1 MENPTLVFPEAG
13 AVELRDRPAGDPG
26 PGELLVET
34 EHSLVS
40 TGTELTVLSGEY
52 PDGSEWDEYGTYPF
66 VAGYCNV
73 GTVVAAGADA
83 GFAPGDRVASRAAH
97 RARDVVAADRAVPVP
112 DAVGDE
118 AAAFFALAA
127 IAANGVR
134 RADPAFGDAVAVYG
148 CGLLGQF
155 AARFARVAGARP
167 VVAADVA
174 DSRLGFLPDD
184 GALHAVDPTETDP
197 AAVVDRH
204 HDGLADVV
212 VEATGVPDAVPGQF
226 DALREQGRFVVLSSP
241 RGRTAFDFHDRCNAP
256 GHEIVGAHERT
267 HPPAAPGNWTFA
279 RNAALFFDLV
289 AAGDLD
295 AAALVTHR
303 VPAADAPGTY
313 RSLLADRTDA
323 LGVVI
328 DW

>member
-13 AVELRDRPAGDPG
+13 AVELQDRPAGDPG
-26 PGELLVET
+26 PDELLVET
-34 EHSLVS
+34 ECTLVS
-40 TGTELTVLSGEY
+40 TGTELTILSGEY
-52 PDGSEWDEYGTYPF
+52 PEGSEWDEYGTYPF

-73 GTVVAAGADA
+73 GTVAAAGADTD
-83 GFAPGDRVASRAAH
+83 FAPGDRVASRAAH
-97 RARDVVAADRAVPVP
+97 RARDVVSADRAVPVP

-134 RADPAFGDAVAVYG
+134 RADLAFGDAVAVYG

-155 AARFARVAGARP
+155 AARFAREAGARP

-174 DSRLGFLPDD
+174 ASRLDFLPEDD
-184 GALHAVDPTETDP
+184 AVHAVDPTETDP
-197 AAVVDRH
+197 AAVVEHH
-204 HDGLADVV
+204 HDGLADAVI
-212 VEATGVPDAVPGQF
+212 EATGAPDAIPGQF

-241 RGRTAFDFHDRCNAP
+241 RGTTAFDFHDRCNAP
-256 GHEIVGAHERT
+256 GYEIVGAHERT
-267 HPPAAPGNWTFA
+267 HPPTAPGNWTFT
-279 RNAALFFDLV
+279 RNAALFFELV
-289 AAGDLD
+289 AAGEVD
-295 AAALVTHR
+295 AADLVTHR
-303 VPAADAPGTY
+303 VPAAEAPDTY

-323 LGVVI
+323 LGVVV